1 MLVAGVKDELIL
13 YYTSSDWCGGWPR
26 IPHNLTL
33 FSLDDCKRPAADPSV
48 FVRSLKKLHVL
59 DRPPGVDVSV
69 LAQVRQER
77 LAAAGGLRE

>member
-33 FSLDDCKRPAADPSV
+33 FSLDDCKRSRPLCVCSKPQEAV
-48 FVRSLKKLHVL
+48 
-59 DRPPGVDVSV
+59 DRPPGLDVSL

-77 LAAAGGLRE
+77 LAAAGGL